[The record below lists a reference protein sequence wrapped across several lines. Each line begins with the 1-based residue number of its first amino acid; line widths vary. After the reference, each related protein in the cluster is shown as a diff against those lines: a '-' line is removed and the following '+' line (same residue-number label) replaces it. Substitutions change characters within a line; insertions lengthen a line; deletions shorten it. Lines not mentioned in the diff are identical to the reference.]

1 MSDFKKVAEVTFTT
15 PLIFEGSW
23 GERDA
28 GTHESTMTLY
38 RYTDRAGRGFIEWDV
53 PALETT
59 ETIGL
64 WWECQDGGYVLTD
77 YDGIMGYLPAQAA
90 KLLEDN
96 GFIVSKDFL
105 DDEKE
110 AK

>member
-38 RYTDRAGRGFIEWDV
+38 RYTDRAGRGFRRVRASATARELGV
-53 PALETT
+53 AEN
-59 ETIGL
+59 
-64 WWECQDGGYVLTD
+64 CQVRQL
-77 YDGIMGYLPAQAA
+77 A
-90 KLLEDN
+90 
-96 GFIVSKDFL
+96 
-105 DDEKE
+105 
-110 AK
+110 